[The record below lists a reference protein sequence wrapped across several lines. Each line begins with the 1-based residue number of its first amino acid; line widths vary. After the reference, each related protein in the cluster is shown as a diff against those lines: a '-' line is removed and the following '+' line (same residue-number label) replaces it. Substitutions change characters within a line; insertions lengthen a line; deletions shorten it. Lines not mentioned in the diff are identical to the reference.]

1 MGIRIAPV
9 GITAAIGLTVT
20 MGLAGCEQM
29 GDIKDIAA
37 CQAFAAAQTGYD
49 KAVNSAQAAPSDQA
63 KQAQWLGAWVM
74 FMPGIKAAAEL
85 PTTESLKSEMA
96 AYAKAVSDAGPGASA
111 ATQLELWSKGY
122 ATKLVKLCN
131 ELAAPIEITDITAK

>member
-1 MGIRIAPV
+1 MSFSLRPAGAATAIALL
-9 GITAAIGLTVT
+9 AIGLS
-20 MGLAGCEQM
+20 GCEQM

-37 CQAFAAAQTGYD
+37 CQAFSAAQNGYD
-49 KAVNSAQAAPSDQA
+49 KAVNSAQAAPGDQA
-63 KQAQWLGAWVM
+63 KQAQWLGAWMM

-96 AYAKAVSDAGPGASA
+96 AYATAVSDAGPGASA
-111 ATQLELWSKGY
+111 ATQLELWHKGY

-131 ELAAPIEITDITAK
+131 ELAAPIEITDITTN